1 MVTGNEYIFEDIFQA
16 RDYILKIE
24 QEKLKSDTFHQK
36 PPLIFPISDF
46 NLFSEKLN
54 ISPIPMDSLEN
65 PNAAYFNCAEESK
78 FIMTRLMS
86 GRYSLKPNLRKRKF
100 LFRGENEFHNP
111 CKPNLFRNTKKSYF
125 LDSMIYG
132 DEMFCLILSH
142 PLVQLLDMGV
152 MLNGEHIRFEM
163 NLYGLIQHYYNKTAL
178 IDLTSD
184 INVALFFATQQYDRG
199 TDSYSP
205 IIDENHKVGVLY
217 YYAIDYFKDFKPQ
230 LNGEQLSTI
239 GLQVFPRSGEQ
250 KGFLYQCN
258 KNTNFNELPQLNA
271 FQFKHN
277 ADIAKKIYKQ
287 MNGGKVLFPHDVLQ
301 TCWGKKLRNK
311 DLVSLDAI
319 KINLTRN
326 EEETIE
332 SIRIKLKEY
341 YNIEVGNYKPALTA
355 NELQEYYEAVKN
367 ECLWEN
373 FCDQIHIPGDKSGK
387 MMSDLLDVPNKPEY
401 EWAFKEGIPHSVD
414 YDKGFLLKKYKHIL
428 A

>member
-46 NLFSEKLN
+46 NLFSEKLD

-100 LFRGENEFHNP
+100 LFRGETEFHNP
-111 CKPNLFRNTKKSYF
+111 CKPNLFRDTKKSYF

-142 PLVQLLDMGV
+142 PLVQLLDMGG

-163 NLYGLIQHYYNKTAL
+163 NLYDLIQHYYNKTAL

-217 YYAIDYFKDFKPQ
+217 YYAIDYFQDFKP
-230 LNGEQLSTI
+230 S
-239 GLQVFPRSGEQ
+239 
-250 KGFLYQCN
+250 
-258 KNTNFNELPQLNA
+258 
-271 FQFKHN
+271 
-277 ADIAKKIYKQ
+277 
-287 MNGGKVLFPHDVLQ
+287 
-301 TCWGKKLRNK
+301 
-311 DLVSLDAI
+311 
-319 KINLTRN
+319 
-326 EEETIE
+326 
-332 SIRIKLKEY
+332 
-341 YNIEVGNYKPALTA
+341 
-355 NELQEYYEAVKN
+355 
-367 ECLWEN
+367 
-373 FCDQIHIPGDKSGK
+373 
-387 MMSDLLDVPNKPEY
+387 
-401 EWAFKEGIPHSVD
+401 
-414 YDKGFLLKKYKHIL
+414 
-428 A
+428 

>member
-1 MVTGNEYIFEDIFQA
+1 M
-16 RDYILKIE
+16 
-24 QEKLKSDTFHQK
+24 
-36 PPLIFPISDF
+36 
-46 NLFSEKLN
+46 
-54 ISPIPMDSLEN
+54 
-65 PNAAYFNCAEESK
+65 
-78 FIMTRLMS
+78 
-86 GRYSLKPNLRKRKF
+86 
-100 LFRGENEFHNP
+100 
-111 CKPNLFRNTKKSYF
+111 
-125 LDSMIYG
+125 
-132 DEMFCLILSH
+132 
-142 PLVQLLDMGV
+142 
-152 MLNGEHIRFEM
+152 
-163 NLYGLIQHYYNKTAL
+163 
-178 IDLTSD
+178 
-184 INVALFFATQQYDRG
+184 
-199 TDSYSP
+199 
-205 IIDENHKVGVLY
+205 
-217 YYAIDYFKDFKPQ
+217 
-230 LNGEQLSTI
+230 NGEQLSTI

-287 MNGGKVLFPHDVLQ
+287 MDGEKVLFPHDVLQ

-326 EEETIE
+326 KEETIE

-373 FCDQIHIPGDKSGK
+373 FCNQIHIPDDKSGK

-401 EWAFKEGIPHSVD
+401 EWAFKEGILHSVD